1 MNTVRMGVIA
11 LCAAVGVGGYFSL
24 RGAATDEAQPAQAT
38 RAQPA
43 NFAAANRVVGPRAQ
57 PALDVRTLDT
67 AREPALEADTS
78 DLVQPSQTR
87 NQVFDALN
95 ADIGPE
101 GEYVDPQ
108 VLAELLRPDPE
119 LGRLLNE

>member
-11 LCAAVGVGGYFSL
+11 LCAAVGVSGYFSL
-24 RGAATDEAQPAQAT
+24 RGAATDEAQPAQAA
-38 RAQPA
+38 RAQPT

-57 PALDVRTLDT
+57 HALDV
-67 AREPALEADTS
+67 PALNTDTS
-78 DLVQPSQTR
+78 DLAQPSQTR

-108 VLAELLRPDPE
+108 ALAELLRSDPE